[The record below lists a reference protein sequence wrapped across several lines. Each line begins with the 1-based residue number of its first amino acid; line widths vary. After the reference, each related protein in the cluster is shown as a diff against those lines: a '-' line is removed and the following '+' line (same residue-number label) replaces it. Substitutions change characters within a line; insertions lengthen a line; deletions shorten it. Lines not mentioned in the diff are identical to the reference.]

1 MADFEKV
8 TRGLEACVCDSR
20 LMQCANCP
28 YQTDKSRCVTTL
40 IRDALAL
47 LKEREAK
54 PPIINENS
62 YGWKFYYCPSCKKEF
77 YQNHKFRFCEKC
89 GQEVKWDE

>member
-8 TRGLEACVCDSR
+8 IRGLEACVCDSR

-40 IRDALAL
+40 MRDALAL
-47 LKEREAK
+47 MKEQTER
-54 PPIINENS
+54 IQ
-62 YGWKFYYCPSCKKEF
+62 FL
-77 YQNHKFRFCEKC
+77 EKWTAYLE
-89 GQEVKWDE
+89 GGDPYEGAGVLSHD